1 MRVRCDL
8 VGKVTSITALT
19 AIIHCAALGC
29 GGFVT
34 QLNMPVD
41 RHRRLPADA
50 GLNDINLIARLQ
62 KLFGLI
68 FNRLRGFHCRRLLS
82 LGWRSRG
89 LAYHVY
95 YLLKG
100 KAAQYTQKCR

>member
-1 MRVRCDL
+1 MRSRR
-8 VGKVTSITALT
+8 KVTYITAL
-19 AIIHCAALGC
+19 AANSHGPALGC
-29 GGFVT
+29 DGFVT

-41 RHRRLPADA
+41 RHSRLPADA
-50 GLNDINLIARLQ
+50 GLNDINLIARPQ

-100 KAAQYTQKCR
+100 KAGQYTQKCR

>member
-1 MRVRCDL
+1 LEVNEVLKIMCGFVA
-8 VGKVTSITALT
+8 KITYTAALA

-29 GGFVT
+29 DGFVT

-41 RHRRLPADA
+41 RHGRLPADA

-68 FNRLRGFHCRRLLS
+68 FN
-82 LGWRSRG
+82 
-89 LAYHVY
+89 
-95 YLLKG
+95 
-100 KAAQYTQKCR
+100 